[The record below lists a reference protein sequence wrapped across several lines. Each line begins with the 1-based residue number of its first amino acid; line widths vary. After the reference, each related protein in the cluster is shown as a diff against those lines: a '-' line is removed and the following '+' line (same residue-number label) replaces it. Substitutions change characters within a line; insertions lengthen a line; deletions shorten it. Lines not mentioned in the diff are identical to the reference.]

1 MCSTC
6 EGDDWFYAVSTGNC
20 NGPVLTVHTCSWKK
34 KGWFT
39 LGNGH
44 RISLYLCSFP
54 VAWMSV
60 PNQAGSSVSIERTQ
74 KMVPCAKCIQ
84 FPTWYFGGYPV
95 VSHIYIYIYI
105 VAIPVWLMNL
115 PRSRW
120 IFLDLLGILAHVR
133 LHLSTFN
140 PPAKYVPFP
149 HHQFKIF
156 SQTFPRKDQ
165 LQAAKV
171 ESCPANCWG
180 PWRWPPSWHEEHSWG
195 SLPLV

>member
-20 NGPVLTVHTCSWKK
+20 NGPVLTVHSCSWKK
-34 KGWFT
+34 KRWFT

-95 VSHIYIYIYI
+95 VSHIHIYIYIYI
-105 VAIPVWLMNL
+105 YVRLSKLLVHEKDINIIWKGPIANHSFVAIL
-115 PRSRW
+115 PSLRN
-120 IFLDLLGILAHVR
+120 IDLQGVSLRLNAAEVDMILY
-133 LHLSTFN
+133 S
-140 PPAKYVPFP
+140 
-149 HHQFKIF
+149 
-156 SQTFPRKDQ
+156 
-165 LQAAKV
+165 
-171 ESCPANCWG
+171 
-180 PWRWPPSWHEEHSWG
+180 
-195 SLPLV
+195 